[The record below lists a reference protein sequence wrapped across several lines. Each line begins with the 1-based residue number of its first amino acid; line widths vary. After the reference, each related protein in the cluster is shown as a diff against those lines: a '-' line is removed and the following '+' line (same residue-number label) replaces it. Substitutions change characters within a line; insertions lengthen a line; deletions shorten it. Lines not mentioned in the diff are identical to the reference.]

1 MRRQG
6 RSRPCGGCNPR
17 PAWWLLY
24 VIAVGLVV
32 VVGLVDTLVPGGGL
46 RKVLESLTTV
56 AGFGLIGVWLRRN
69 RIALELEQ
77 ARRRA

>member
-1 MRRQG
+1 MWPQE
-6 RSRPCGGCNPR
+6 RSRQCRRRNPR

-46 RKVLESLTTV
+46 RKIVESLTTV
-56 AGFGLIGVWLRRN
+56 SGFGLIGVWLRRN

-77 ARRRA
+77 ARRRT